1 MDIEFYCK
9 DARENFLEPNSV
21 DLFIT
26 HPPFL
31 NRIPDAHGGDPN
43 LQIQNADTPEDF
55 SKALVE
61 CLKAMEIA
69 LKDSGAILL
78 ILPNIRVFFKII
90 KDILQDTSLVIRRD
104 IVWNF
109 EKSKIVNGVISGN
122 EINHILYMTKNED
135 TVHPVNKLSSFVIE
149 EDWSVYYVDEVSFF
163 DALPKK
169 MIENL
174 IKVFS
179 NEGDTVADL
188 LAGTGTVALC
198 SLENNRKAI
207 YNDVSSLQVDLAK
220 KRIYDT
226 IESDRKGQK

>member
-9 DARENFLEPNSV
+9 DARESFLEPGSV
-21 DLFIT
+21 DLFLT

-31 NRIPDAHGGDPN
+31 NRIPDAHGGDSK

-61 CLKAMEIA
+61 CLKTMEIA

-78 ILPNIRVFFKII
+78 ILPNTRVFFKII
-90 KDILQDTSLVIRRD
+90 KDIVQDTSLIIKRD

-122 EINHILYMTKNED
+122 EINHILYITKNED
-135 TVHPVNKLSSFVIE
+135 TFHPVNKLSSFVIE
-149 EDWSVYYVDEVSFF
+149 EDWSVYYIDEVSFF

-169 MIENL
+169 MIEKL
-174 IKVFS
+174 ISVFS
-179 NEGDTVADL
+179 EEGDTVADL
-188 LAGTGTVALC
+188 MAGTGTVALC
-198 SLENNRKAI
+198 TVENNRKAI
-207 YNDVSSLQVDLAK
+207 YNDVSPLQVDLAK

-226 IESDRKGQK
+226 IES

>member
-69 LKDSGAILL
+69 LKDSGAIIL
-78 ILPNIRVFFKII
+78 ILPNQRVSFKII
-90 KDILQDTSLVIRRD
+90 NDITKNTSLIINRDIL
-104 IVWNF
+104 WNF
-109 EKSKIVNGVISGN
+109 EKSDIVDGIISGN
-122 EINHILYMTKNED
+122 EINHMLYITKNVD
-135 TVHPVNKLSSFVIE
+135 ARHPVETLESFVIE
-149 EDWSVYYVDEVSFF
+149 ADWEVYYVDEVSFF

-169 MIENL
+169 MIETL
-174 IKVFS
+174 IRVFS
-179 NEGDTVADL
+179 KEGDTVADL

-198 SLENNRKAI
+198 ALENNRKAI
-207 YNDVSSLQVDLAK
+207 YNDVSPLQVDLAK

-226 IESDRKGQK
+226 IES

>member
-1 MDIEFYCK
+1 
-9 DARENFLEPNSV
+9 
-21 DLFIT
+21 
-26 HPPFL
+26 
-31 NRIPDAHGGDPN
+31 
-43 LQIQNADTPEDF
+43 
-55 SKALVE
+55 
-61 CLKAMEIA
+61 
-69 LKDSGAILL
+69 
-78 ILPNIRVFFKII
+78 
-90 KDILQDTSLVIRRD
+90 
-104 IVWNF
+104 
-109 EKSKIVNGVISGN
+109 
-122 EINHILYMTKNED
+122 MTKNED

-149 EDWSVYYVDEVSFF
+149 EDWSVYYIDKVSFF

-207 YNDVSSLQVDLAK
+207 YNDVSILQMDLAK

>member
-9 DARENFLEPNSV
+9 DARESFLDPGSV
-21 DLFIT
+21 DLFLT

-31 NRIPDAHGGDPN
+31 NRIPDAHGGDSK
-43 LQIQNADTPEDF
+43 LQIQNANTPEDF

-61 CLKAMEIA
+61 CLKTMQIA

-78 ILPNIRVFFKII
+78 ILPNTRVFFKII
-90 KDILQDTSLVIRRD
+90 KDIVQDTSLIIKRD

-122 EINHILYMTKNED
+122 EINHILYITKNED
-135 TVHPVNKLSSFVIE
+135 TFHPVNKLSSFVIE
-149 EDWSVYYVDEVSFF
+149 EDWSVYYINEVSFF

-169 MIENL
+169 MIEKL
-174 IKVFS
+174 ISVFS
-179 NEGDTVADL
+179 EEGDTVADL
-188 LAGTGTVALC
+188 MAGTGTVALC
-198 SLENNRKAI
+198 TVENNRKAI
-207 YNDVSSLQVDLAK
+207 YNDVSPLQVDLAK

-226 IESDRKGQK
+226 IES

>member
-9 DARENFLEPNSV
+9 DARESFLDPGSV
-21 DLFIT
+21 DLFLT

-31 NRIPDAHGGDPN
+31 NRIPDAHGGDSK
-43 LQIQNADTPEDF
+43 LQIQNANTPEDF

-61 CLKAMEIA
+61 CLKTMQIA

-78 ILPNIRVFFKII
+78 ILPNTRVFFKII
-90 KDILQDTSLVIRRD
+90 KDIVQDTSLIIKRD

-122 EINHILYMTKNED
+122 EINHILYITKNED
-135 TVHPVNKLSSFVIE
+135 TFHPVNKLSSFVIE
-149 EDWSVYYVDEVSFF
+149 EDWSVYYINEVSFF

-169 MIENL
+169 MIEKL
-174 IKVFS
+174 ISVFS
-179 NEGDTVADL
+179 EEGDTVADL
-188 LAGTGTVALC
+188 MAGTGTVAIC
-198 SLENNRKAI
+198 TVENNRKAI
-207 YNDVSSLQVDLAK
+207 YNDVSPLQVDLAK

-226 IESDRKGQK
+226 IES

>member
-9 DARENFLEPNSV
+9 DARENFLEPGSV

-31 NRIPDAHGGDPN
+31 NKIPEAHGGDPN

-61 CLKAMEIA
+61 CLKTMEIA

-90 KDILQDTSLVIRRD
+90 KEILQNTSLVIRRD

-122 EINHILYMTKNED
+122 EINHILYITKNED
-135 TVHPVNKLSSFVIE
+135 TVHLVNKLSSFIIE

-169 MIENL
+169 MIETL
-174 IKVFS
+174 IRVFS
-179 NEGDTVADL
+179 KEGDTVADL

-198 SLENNRKAI
+198 ALENNRKAI
-207 YNDVSSLQVDLAK
+207 YNDVSPLQLDLAK
-220 KRIYDT
+220 VRIYDT
-226 IESDRKGQK
+226 IKS